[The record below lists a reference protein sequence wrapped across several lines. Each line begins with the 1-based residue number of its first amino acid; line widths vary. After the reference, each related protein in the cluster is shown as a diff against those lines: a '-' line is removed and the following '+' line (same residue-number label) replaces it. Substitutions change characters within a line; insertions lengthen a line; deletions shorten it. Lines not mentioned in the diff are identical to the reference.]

1 MKINSNEFNSKDN
14 SLIDI
19 YRLNE
24 DNIISQYETKINLFF
39 GQKNYPKA
47 IKEYTKLKK
56 YKKIP
61 RQNIFSKQRIF

>member
-1 MKINSNEFNSKDN
+1 MKIILLANMKQK
-14 SLIDI
+14 LIF
-19 YRLNE
+19 
-24 DNIISQYETKINLFF
+24 SF